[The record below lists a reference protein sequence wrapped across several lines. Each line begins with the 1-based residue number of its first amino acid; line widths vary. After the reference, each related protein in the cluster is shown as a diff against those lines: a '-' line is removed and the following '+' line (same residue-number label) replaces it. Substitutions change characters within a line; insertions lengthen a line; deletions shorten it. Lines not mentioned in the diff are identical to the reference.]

1 VRTTAESGKMFV
13 RKIEKK
19 SRRNRR
25 VTVAFGEPPAG

>member
-1 VRTTAESGKMFV
+1 VRTTAEIGVFV